1 MFLFTCRLCGPGGW
15 ISVEHAAGVGLIE
28 MNITH
33 CKCLKGSAVC
43 TQITVTQE
51 DTLGKYKL

>member
-1 MFLFTCRLCGPGGW
+1 MHVVWALW
-15 ISVEHAAGVGLIE
+15 VDSVEHTAGVGLIE
-28 MNITH
+28 INITDS
-33 CKCLKGSAVC
+33 KCLKGSAVC